1 MCSIEDTTDTKG
13 TEVEKLLLNKPFIY
27 VISIYLLYWLMLT
40 LSRSELA
47 SLQPDTALVSGK
59 GITQISMTD

>member
-1 MCSIEDTTDTKG
+1 
-13 TEVEKLLLNKPFIY
+13 
-27 VISIYLLYWLMLT
+27 MLT

-47 SLQPDTALVSGK
+47 SLHPDTALVSGK

>member
-1 MCSIEDTTDTKG
+1 
-13 TEVEKLLLNKPFIY
+13 
-27 VISIYLLYWLMLT
+27 MLT

-59 GITQISMTD
+59 GITQISMTDK